1 MHTSPTGSCFPPDSG
16 ATHCCKQSPL
26 SALCLCT
33 LLLQGVMQLHVKLLL
48 GLYKCYPYSGFPWL
62 PLAAVPLDSWGHG
75 ASCIIYARGFLPLP
89 CAEPSKFSQ
98 LPSVPRRGSAFPQS
112 SLQPCAKGPG
122 HPVPAAPYTLQPARV
137 LGTPVSCGPLGRGT

>member
-1 MHTSPTGSCFPPDSG
+1 MLQAKPSLC
-16 ATHCCKQSPL
+16 PL
-26 SALCLCT
+26 SLHPPPAGGHAVACETTLGALFSSA
-33 LLLQGVMQLHVKLLL
+33 GARKAL
-48 GLYKCYPYSGFPWL
+48 GNYIYKCYPYSGFPWL